1 MSNAQFNDIGACVF
15 DAYGTL
21 FDFNSA
27 VERCRDKLGDKAD
40 PLSATWRQKQ
50 LQYTWLRSLMGKYED
65 FWTVT
70 GDALDFSLA
79 AVGIEDAALR
89 AELMQLYLELD
100 PYAEVVETL
109 TALKDARIKTAI
121 LSNGSL
127 SMLVSAVKSA
137 NIAKLI
143 DSVLSVDRVGI
154 FKPHPSVYQLAVDEL
169 DIAAHRISFQSANAW
184 DAAGAA
190 AFGFRVAWINRFGQ
204 PGEVL
209 PGEPQAELKSL
220 AELPGVLGL

>member
-1 MSNAQFNDIGACVF
+1 MANAHFNDIGACVF

-40 PLSATWRQKQ
+40 ALSATWRQKQ

-65 FWTVT
+65 FWAVT
-70 GDALDFSLA
+70 GNALDFALA
-79 AVGIEDAALR
+79 AADVDDPPLR

-109 TALKDARIKTAI
+109 TKLKDARIKTAI
-121 LSNGSL
+121 LSNGSM

-137 NIAKLI
+137 GVGNLI
-143 DSVLSVDRVGI
+143 DSILSVDEVEI
-154 FKPHPSVYQLAVDEL
+154 FKPHPSVYQLAVDKL
-169 DIAAHRISFQSANAW
+169 DVAAHRISFQSSNAW
-184 DAAGAA
+184 DACGAA
-190 AFGFRVAWINRFGQ
+190 SFGFRVAWINRFGQ
-204 PGEVL
+204 PRE
-209 PGEPQAELKSL
+209 
-220 AELPGVLGL
+220 ELPGTPHAELRSLTELPQLIGL

>member
-1 MSNAQFNDIGACVF
+1 MSHAIFAF

-50 LQYTWLRSLMGKYED
+50 LQYTWLRSLMNRYED

-79 AVGIEDAALR
+79 ALGIDDPALR

-100 PYAEVVETL
+100 PYEEVVETL
-109 TALKDARIKTAI
+109 TTLKDNRIKTAI

-127 SMLVSAVKSA
+127 SMLVAGAKSA
-137 NIAKLI
+137 GIGKLI
-143 DSVLSVDRVGI
+143 DSVLSVDSVGI

-184 DAAGAA
+184 DASGAA

-209 PGEPQAELKSL
+209 PGEPQAELGSL
-220 AELPGVLGL
+220 TELPAMLGL

>member
-50 LQYTWLRSLMGKYED
+50 LQYTWLRSLMGRYED

-70 GDALDFSLA
+70 GDALDYALA
-79 AVGIEDAALR
+79 AVGIDDPPLR
-89 AELMQLYLELD
+89 TELMQLYLELD
-100 PYAEVVETL
+100 PYPDVVETL
-109 TALKDARIKTAI
+109 EALKDARIKTAV

-137 NIAKLI
+137 GVGKLI

-154 FKPHPSVYQLAVDEL
+154 YKPHPSVYQLAVDEL

-184 DAAGAA
+184 DASGAA

-204 PGEVL
+204 PGDVL
-209 PGEPQAELKSL
+209 PGEPQAELGSL
-220 AELPGVLGL
+220 TELPAILGL

>member
-21 FDFNSA
+21 FDVHSA
-27 VERCRDKLGDKAD
+27 VERCRDKLGNKAD

-65 FWTVT
+65 FWTVA
-70 GDALDFSLA
+70 GDALDFALA
-79 AVGIEDAALR
+79 SVEIDDPPLR

-100 PYAEVVETL
+100 PYPEVLETL
-109 TALKDARIKTAI
+109 AALKDAKFKTAI

-137 NIAKLI
+137 GVSKLI
-143 DSVLSVDRVGI
+143 DSVLSVDKVGI

-169 DIAAHRISFQSANAW
+169 DVPARRISFQSANAW
-184 DAAGAA
+184 DASGAA

-204 PGEVL
+204 LSEAL
-209 PGEPQAELKSL
+209 PGEPQAELGSL
-220 AELPGVLGL
+220 AELPKLLGL

>member
-50 LQYTWLRSLMGKYED
+50 LQYTWLRSLMGRHED

-79 AVGIEDAALR
+79 AAGIDDPGLR

-100 PYAEVVETL
+100 PYPEVIDTL
-109 TALKDARIKTAI
+109 TALKDARVKTAI

-137 NIAKLI
+137 GIAKLI

-184 DAAGAA
+184 DASGGA

-204 PGEVL
+204 PAEVL
-209 PGEPQAELKSL
+209 PGEPQAELRSL
-220 AELPGVLGL
+220 AELPALLGL

>member
-21 FDFNSA
+21 FDVHSA
-27 VERCRDKLGDKAD
+27 VERCRDKLGEKAD

-70 GDALDFSLA
+70 GDALDFALA
-79 AVGIEDAALR
+79 TVDIDDPLLR

-100 PYAEVVETL
+100 PYPEVVETL
-109 TALKDARIKTAI
+109 SALKNARIKTAV

-127 SMLVSAVKSA
+127 SMLVSAAKSA
-137 NIAKLI
+137 GIGKLI
-143 DSVLSVDRVGI
+143 DSVLSADKVGI

-184 DAAGAA
+184 DACGAA
-190 AFGFRVAWINRFGQ
+190 AFGFCVAWINRFDQ
-204 PGEVL
+204 PGEFL
-209 PGEPQAELKSL
+209 PGEPQAELRSL
-220 AELPGVLGL
+220 TELPALLGL

>member
-50 LQYTWLRSLMGKYED
+50 LQYTWLRSLMNRYED

-79 AVGIEDAALR
+79 AVGIDDPALR

-100 PYAEVVETL
+100 PYEEVVETL
-109 TALKDARIKTAI
+109 TTLKDNRIKTAI

-127 SMLVSAVKSA
+127 SMLVAGAKSA
-137 NIAKLI
+137 GIGKLI
-143 DSVLSVDRVGI
+143 DSVLSVDSVGI

-169 DIAAHRISFQSANAW
+169 DVLAHRISFQSANAW
-184 DAAGAA
+184 DASGAA
-190 AFGFRVAWINRFGQ
+190 AFGFRVAWVNRFGQ
-204 PGEVL
+204 PAEML
-209 PGEPQAELKSL
+209 PGEPQAELTSL
-220 AELPGVLGL
+220 AELPALLGL

>member
-27 VERCRDKLGDKAD
+27 VERCRDRLGDKAD
-40 PLSATWRQKQ
+40 SVSATWRQKQ

-70 GDALDFSLA
+70 GDALDFALA
-79 AVGIEDAALR
+79 MADIDDPQLR
-89 AELMQLYLELD
+89 ARLMQLYLELD
-100 PYAEVVETL
+100 PYSDVSETL

-137 NIAKLI
+137 NVGKLI
-143 DSVLSVDRVGI
+143 DSVLSVDKVGI

-184 DAAGAA
+184 DASGAA
-190 AFGFRVAWINRFGQ
+190 AFGFRVAWVNRFGQ
-204 PGEVL
+204 PREVL
-209 PGEPQAELKSL
+209 PGEPQAELGSL
-220 AELPGVLGL
+220 VELPQLLGL

>member
-27 VERCRDKLGDKAD
+27 VERCRDKLGGKAD
-40 PLSATWRQKQ
+40 TLSATWRQKQ

-70 GDALDFSLA
+70 GDALDFALA
-79 AVGIEDAALR
+79 NLDIDDAQLR

-100 PYAEVVETL
+100 TYPEVIETL

-127 SMLVSAVKSA
+127 SMLVSAVKGA
-137 NIAKLI
+137 GVGKLI
-143 DSVLSVDRVGI
+143 DSVLSVDKVGI

-169 DIAAHRISFQSANAW
+169 DVAAHRISFQSANAW
-184 DAAGAA
+184 DASGAA
-190 AFGFRVAWINRFGQ
+190 SFGFRVAWINRFGQ
-204 PGEVL
+204 TSEAL
-209 PGEPQAELKSL
+209 PGEPQAELGSL
-220 AELPGVLGL
+220 AELPQLLGL

>member
-40 PLSATWRQKQ
+40 ALSATWRQKQ
-50 LQYTWLRSLMGKYED
+50 LQYTWLRSLMGRHED

-79 AVGIEDAALR
+79 AAGIDDPALR
-89 AELMQLYLELD
+89 TELMQLYLELD
-100 PYAEVVETL
+100 PYADVIDTL
-109 TALKDARIKTAI
+109 TALKDARVKTAI

-137 NIAKLI
+137 GIGKLI
-143 DSVLSVDRVGI
+143 DEVLSVDRVGT
-154 FKPHPSVYQLAVDEL
+154 FKPHPSVYQLAVDQF
-169 DIAAHRISFQSANAW
+169 DIAANRISFQSANAW
-184 DAAGAA
+184 DASGAA
-190 AFGFRVAWINRFGQ
+190 SFGFRVAWINRFGQ
-204 PGEVL
+204 PAEML
-209 PGEPQAELKSL
+209 PGEPQAELRSL
-220 AELPGVLGL
+220 AELPALLGL

>member
-21 FDFNSA
+21 FDVHSA

-50 LQYTWLRSLMGKYED
+50 LQYTWLRSLMGKYEN

-70 GDALDFSLA
+70 GDALDFALA
-79 AVGIEDAALR
+79 TVDIDDPPLR

-100 PYAEVVETL
+100 PYPEVVETL
-109 TALKDARIKTAI
+109 SALKNARIKTAV

-137 NIAKLI
+137 GIGKLI
-143 DSVLSVDRVGI
+143 DSVLSVDKLGI

-184 DAAGAA
+184 DACGAA
-190 AFGFRVAWINRFGQ
+190 AFGFRVAWINRFDQ
-204 PGEVL
+204 PGEFL
-209 PGEPQAELKSL
+209 PGEPQAELRSL
-220 AELPGVLGL
+220 IELPELLGL

>member
-50 LQYTWLRSLMGKYED
+50 LQYTWLRSLMGRHED

-79 AVGIEDAALR
+79 AAGID
-89 AELMQLYLELD
+89 D
-100 PYAEVVETL
+100 PA
-109 TALKDARIKTAI
+109 
-121 LSNGSL
+121 
-127 SMLVSAVKSA
+127 
-137 NIAKLI
+137 
-143 DSVLSVDRVGI
+143 
-154 FKPHPSVYQLAVDEL
+154 
-169 DIAAHRISFQSANAW
+169 DIH
-184 DAAGAA
+184 
-190 AFGFRVAWINRFGQ
+190 
-204 PGEVL
+204 
-209 PGEPQAELKSL
+209 
-220 AELPGVLGL
+220 

>member
-21 FDFNSA
+21 FDVHSA

-50 LQYTWLRSLMGKYED
+50 LQYTWLRSLMGKYEN
-65 FWTVT
+65 FWTVI
-70 GDALDFSLA
+70 GDALDFALA
-79 AVGIEDAALR
+79 TVDIDDPPLR

-100 PYAEVVETL
+100 PYPEVVETL
-109 TALKDARIKTAI
+109 SALKNARIKTAV

-137 NIAKLI
+137 GIGKLI
-143 DSVLSVDRVGI
+143 DSVLSVDKLGI

-184 DAAGAA
+184 DACGAA
-190 AFGFRVAWINRFGQ
+190 AFGFRVAWINRFDQ
-204 PGEVL
+204 PGEFL
-209 PGEPQAELKSL
+209 PGEPQAELRSL
-220 AELPGVLGL
+220 IELPELLGL